1 MAAPALANAAA
12 PARRKYSSPASNPAR
27 TERRSNRSSKVDV
40 RVVRGNKR
48 QGIGERLRPFAKPFI
63 ALAVVLLVASI
74 AKVTVV
80 GFSYNTAQQ
89 TSELRTQISDLESET
104 TSLTIQKS
112 LVASPTNL
120 RDKAEKF
127 GMSAAESSETIK
139 LSKDVVK
146 TDAEGNLSLSLSLA
160 AVAKE

>member
-1 MAAPALANAAA
+1 MAAPALADAAA
-12 PARRKYSSPASNPAR
+12 PARRKYSSPATSPSR
-27 TERRSNRSSKVDV
+27 TERRTTSPQRAKV
-40 RVVRGNKR
+40 RVVRGGKSQR
-48 QGIGERLRPFAKPFI
+48 HGIDLRSLAKPII
-63 ALAVVLLVASI
+63 ALILIVAIASI
-74 AKVTVV
+74 AKITVV
-80 GFSYNTAQQ
+80 GFSYDTAQQ

-120 RDKAEKF
+120 RDKAEKL

-146 TDAEGNLSLSLSLA
+146 TDADGNLSLSLSLA

>member
-12 PARRKYSSPASNPAR
+12 PARRKYSSPAANPSR
-27 TERRSNRSSKVDV
+27 TERRTAKPSGARV
-40 RVVRGNKR
+40 RVVRGGKS
-48 QGIGERLRPFAKPFI
+48 QSHGIDLRSLAKPII
-63 ALAVVLLVASI
+63 ALILVFAIASI
-74 AKVTVV
+74 AKITIV

-120 RDKAEKF
+120 RDKAEKL

-146 TDAEGNLSLSLSLA
+146 TDAAGNLSLSLSLA